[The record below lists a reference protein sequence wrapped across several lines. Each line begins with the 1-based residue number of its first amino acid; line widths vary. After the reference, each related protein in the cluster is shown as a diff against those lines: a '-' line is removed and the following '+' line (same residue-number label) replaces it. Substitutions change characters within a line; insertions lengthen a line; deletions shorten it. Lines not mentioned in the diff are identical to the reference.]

1 MNRHSFRIA
10 CIVVLVIGLA
20 GAAAAQDRGC
30 SNDTLKG
37 AWGYTET
44 GSVILPASLG
54 GGTVTAAA
62 VGKYEFD
69 KAGNFE
75 GEQNSSANGVVGPDT
90 KQGIYTINPDC
101 TGTLTLT
108 AYRGGVAQRLSVWAF
123 VIDDS
128 GRQMRAIMTSMHHV
142 PYNVDLLP
150 IMTMTATKVMPGREY
165 DE

>member
-10 CIVVLVIGLA
+10 CCVVLVVGLA
-20 GAAAAQDRGC
+20 GAAAAQGRAC
-30 SNDTLKG
+30 SNHTVKG

-44 GSVILPASLG
+44 GSVIAPTPT
-54 GGTVTAAA
+54 GGTVVVTAAA
-62 VGKYEFD
+62 VGRYDFD

-90 KQGIYTINPDC
+90 KQGTYTINPDC

-108 AYRGGVAQRLSVWAF
+108 VYRGSVAQRLSVWAF
-123 VIDDS
+123 VIDDD
-128 GRQMRAIMTSMHHV
+128 GREMRAIMTSMTL
-142 PYNVDLLP
+142 PNGIPLSP
-150 IMTMTATKVMPGREY
+150 IMTMTARKGIPGREH

>member
-20 GAAAAQDRGC
+20 GAAAAQGRVC
-30 SNDTLKG
+30 SSDTLKG

-44 GSVILPASLG
+44 GSVILPAPLG
-54 GGTVTAAA
+54 GGTVAAAA
-62 VGKYEFD
+62 VGKYDFD

-75 GEQNSSANGVVGPDT
+75 GEQNSSANGAVGFDT
-90 KQGIYTINPDC
+90 KQGTYTINPDC
-101 TGTLTLT
+101 TGILTLT

-123 VIDDS
+123 VIDDN
-128 GRQMRAIMTSMHHV
+128 GRQMRAIMMSMTL
-142 PYNVDLLP
+142 PNGIPLAP
-150 IMTMTATKVMPGREY
+150 IMTMTASKGMPGRDD